1 MISNSTFLILFS
13 KIDKLDIIKKVFGSI
28 TIPESVKNEVLVDGK
43 PGFVVIQK
51 AINDK
56 WIKIT
61 NPKNRLNLN
70 LGVGE
75 TDAISLAK
83 EKNDILIIDDGC
95 AIKAAKFYNIN
106 TIRTT
111 TLIFIALKK
120 KIINKK
126 QAEDLLNGLIKEGY
140 YIKPEEYSIILNKL
154 KNYPK

>member
-1 MISNSTFLILFS
+1 MISNSTPLILFG
-13 KIDKLDIIKKVFGSI
+13 KINNLDIIKKVFGPI
-28 TIPESVKNEVLVDGK
+28 TIPESVKNEILIEGK
-43 PGFVVIQK
+43 PGFVIIKK

-61 NPKNRLNLN
+61 NPKNKLNLD
-70 LGVGE
+70 LGLGE

-83 EKNDILIIDDGC
+83 EKKETLIIDDGY
-95 AIKAAKFYNIN
+95 AIKAATFYNID

-111 TLIFIALKK
+111 TIIFIALRK

-126 QAEDLLNGLIKEGY
+126 QAEDLLNKLIKEGY
-140 YIKPEEYSIILNKL
+140 YIKPEEYSILLYKL